1 MSRLFDF
8 SSPLA
13 LPTDQLFVAAIAF
26 LFIACYSAYF
36 IYYRNQEA
44 RRLVNL
50 AKLWGKRVEDD
61 PRELQ
66 RTKTRMVISHSVF
79 LVLSLL
85 LAARVGV
92 ELLRRF

>member
-1 MSRLFDF
+1 MFRLFDF
-8 SSPLA
+8 SSTID
-13 LPTDQLFVAAIAF
+13 LPTDQLIVAAIAF
-26 LFIACYSAYF
+26 LFITCYSTYF

-50 AKLWGKRVEDD
+50 AKLWGKLVEDD
-61 PRELQ
+61 ARELQ
-66 RTKTRMVISHSVF
+66 RTKTRMVIGHSVF

-85 LAARVGV
+85 LAARVCV